1 MAGSTNPM
9 TMHSPTPQAGHIL
22 DAALD
27 LGERHGWDAVHLH
40 EIART
45 TGASLSDIQRYFP
58 QKDAL
63 TEAWFDRADQAL
75 IAAPETPGWAE
86 QSERQRLH
94 NALFAWL
101 DALAPHRRLTAQ
113 MLYYKLHPEHLHL
126 QALGVTRVSRTVQW
140 WREAAWLRSIGW
152 RREVEEAALTAIYLS
167 TFARWLRDDSPGAAS
182 TQAWLDRQLTIAEYA
197 AQRFPFRA

>member
-1 MAGSTNPM
+1 MADATNPL
-9 TMHSPTPQAGHIL
+9 TMHTLAPDAGCIL
-22 DAALD
+22 DAALA

-40 EIART
+40 EIARV
-45 TGASLSDIQRYFP
+45 TGTSLADIQRHFP

-63 TEAWFDRADQAL
+63 AEAWFDRADQAL
-75 IAAPETPGWAE
+75 IAAPEAPGWAA

-101 DALAPHRRLTAQ
+101 DALARHRRLTAE

-140 WREAAWLRSIGW
+140 WREAAWLRSVGW
-152 RREVEEAALTAIYLS
+152 RRELEEAALTAIYLS
-167 TFARWLRDDSPGAAS
+167 TFARWLRDGSPDAAN
-182 TQAWLDRQLTIAEYA
+182 TRAWLERQLTIAEYA